1 MIFREIYSEK
11 DNINNLVEIR
21 EYNSLVNNDVLCG
34 VSNIYMTSKD
44 NMEFKEEFGI
54 KKDDLYTRYT
64 PILEVTID
72 KYNNI
77 DFISYIIKSKNIYF
91 VDNLDNKIK
100 KVYNVFSLEYWNK
113 DVYEYEYV
121 IELSDKKYIKLK
133 HNDKILIEREDY

>member
-72 KYNNI
+72 KYNDI
-77 DFISYIIKSKNIYF
+77 DSISHIIKSKNIYF

>member
-77 DFISYIIKSKNIYF
+77 DSISHIIKSKNIYF

>member
-1 MIFREIYSEK
+1 MMFREIYSEK

-77 DFISYIIKSKNIYF
+77 DYISHIIKSKNIYF